1 MFDINNAGS
10 RLFAAISALAISSL
24 VMAFAIIPGSPA
36 GVIA

>member
-1 MFDINNAGS
+1 MFDYEAAGS
-10 RLFAAISALAISSL
+10 RVFAAVSAFAISSL

>member
-10 RLFAAISALAISSL
+10 RLFAALSALAISSL

>member
-1 MFDINNAGS
+1 MFDLQNAGS
-10 RLFAAISALAISSL
+10 RLFAALSALAISSL

>member
-1 MFDINNAGS
+1 MFDLNNAGS
-10 RLFAAISALAISSL
+10 RLFAALSALAISSL

>member
-1 MFDINNAGS
+1 MFDFENAGS
-10 RLFAAISALAISSL
+10 RLFAALSALAISSL